1 MDRHSTQE
9 RYGTLARWLH
19 WAMFAIIAVQVA
31 GGLAL
36 DRVPRT
42 SPLRGFAF
50 DAHETLGI
58 VALLLVLARL
68 AWNRAHPGPAPEG
81 AGWQHTAAKA
91 AHGALYLLMIAVPVA
106 GYAMMDAKGYGV
118 AFFGWEAPEFIA
130 TDAGL
135 AERLNRLHERLAWAF
150 AGLVALHVAAA
161 FWHHF
166 GLRDGT
172 LRRMLPAPVDRG
184 TETPRGNGP
193 AQRA

>member
-1 MDRHSTQE
+1 MDKFATPE
-9 RYGTLARWLH
+9 RYGALARGLH
-19 WAMFAIIAVQVA
+19 WTMFAIVAVQVA
-31 GGLAL
+31 GGLLL
-36 DRVPRT
+36 DSVPRN
-42 SPLRGFAF
+42 SPLRGLAF

-68 AWNRAHPGPAPEG
+68 AWNRSHPGPAPEG
-81 AGWQHTAAKA
+81 AGWQRRFAKL
-91 AHGALYLLMIAVPVA
+91 AHGALYLLMIAVPIA

-118 AFFGWEAPEFIA
+118 AFFGFDAPEFLA

-172 LRRMLPAPVDRG
+172 LRRMLPAR
-184 TETPRGNGP
+184 T
-193 AQRA
+193 